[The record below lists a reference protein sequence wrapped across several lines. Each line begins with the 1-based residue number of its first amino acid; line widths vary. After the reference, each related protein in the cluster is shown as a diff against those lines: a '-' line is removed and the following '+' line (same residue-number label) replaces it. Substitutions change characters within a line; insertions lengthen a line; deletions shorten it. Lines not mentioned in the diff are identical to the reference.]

1 MYKGWKSIHS
11 EYELISLQKKINV
24 HINMNKLNYN

>member
-11 EYELISLQKKINV
+11 EYELKSLQKKINV